1 MYIGEF
7 YLQYMSDCWP
17 KNTIYPV
24 TLYKPGEDGSLVALT
39 AENGGPKIVF
49 VTNVIG
55 TFGYKSAA
63 FRYVSV
69 VKINEQYFAISA
81 EC

>member
-7 YLQYMSDCWP
+7 FLPEMSDCWP
-17 KNTIYPV
+17 KNQTYPV
-24 TLYKPGEDGSLVALT
+24 TLYKPGEDGSIVALT
-39 AENGGPKIVF
+39 NENGSPKIVL
-49 VTNVIG
+49 VMNVIG

-63 FRYVSV
+63 LRYVSV
-69 VKINEQYFAISA
+69 VKINEQYFAVSA